1 MQNISFEGLTWI
13 VKTLERVLM
22 SAASKNFSEA
32 RPVPCAKNFSTKQP
46 GTSIQTGSESI
57 NEK

>member
-32 RPVPCAKNFSTKQP
+32 RPVPCAKKLFHQATWHFHPDRQR
-46 GTSIQTGSESI
+46 ID
-57 NEK
+57 